1 MHIGVKQN
9 IQYPKQYLKWDKHLF
24 ISFRKTRSESVLRN
38 ESIIQQQEI
47 RKAEKNN
54 HFRELRDMALEQ
66 REKEQNDRALLKQ
79 NIMEMYEN
87 LQVSFQDNFPVT
99 IIAISTTG
107 LLYWV
112 PIIRNSEKAWN
123 FAWVKVKTKGSREK
137 K

>member
-1 MHIGVKQN
+1 M
-9 IQYPKQYLKWDKHLF
+9 
-24 ISFRKTRSESVLRN
+24 LRN

-47 RKAEKNN
+47 RKAEKIN

-99 IIAISTTG
+99 IIVISTTG
-107 LLYWV
+107 MTILQDFCIEYQ
-112 PIIRNSEKAWN
+112 
-123 FAWVKVKTKGSREK
+123 
-137 K
+137 